1 MSPPIRRSAIGHPHE
16 ATVHPLR
23 LCLAHLGRVPEEW
36 RPVPD
41 PRELSV
47 GIVHLGLG
55 AFHRA
60 HQAVYTQKALALG
73 ASPSWGICGVTQ
85 RSPAVA
91 KALRPQDCLYSV
103 LERGENSASVR
114 VIGAIR
120 DVLFA
125 GDQVQEVVDRLSS
138 PATHI
143 VTLTVTEK
151 GYRFEPATGRL
162 RRDDPE
168 VRADAAGRAPRTVV
182 GQLVRGLEGRWQR
195 GGPALTVL
203 CCDNFPNNGGTLRR
217 LVQDFCE
224 LRPGPRADELFS
236 WMAGNV
242 AFPATMVDRIVPAA
256 TPDDR
261 GLVLGLLGLED
272 HGAVVTE
279 PFSQWV
285 IEDRFA
291 GPRPPW
297 DRAGATIVGDVGP
310 YEEMK
315 LRLLNG
321 SHSAMAY
328 LGALAGF
335 EYISDVVRSP
345 EFARYTRAFMDIDAS
360 PTLTV
365 PPGFDLN
372 AYKNALMDRFANPV
386 LRHRTS
392 QIAMDGSQKVPYRL
406 LNTISSRLTAGQEPV
421 YATLAVAAWIRYV
434 SAGKDDLGVALPL
447 DDPIA
452 EKLRS
457 AAGVASSPG
466 ATVAAFLA
474 LEEVFPPELAEDHT
488 FQRLLSDAL
497 ASLQRFGAA
506 AVVAALGY

>member
-1 MSPPIRRSAIGHPHE
+1 
-16 ATVHPLR
+16 
-23 LCLAHLGRVPEEW
+23 
-36 RPVPD
+36 
-41 PRELSV
+41 V

-60 HQAVYTQKALALG
+60 HQAVYTQQALALG
-73 ASPSWGICGVTQ
+73 EDSSWGICGVTQ
-85 RSPAVA
+85 RSAAVA
-91 KALRPQDCLYSV
+91 EALLPQDCLYSV
-103 LERGENSASVR
+103 LERSENSTDVS

-120 DVLFA
+120 EVLFA
-125 GDQVQEVVDRLSS
+125 GEEVQEVVDRLSS
-138 PATHI
+138 PTTHI

-151 GYRFEPATGRL
+151 GYRFEPSTRRL

-168 VRADAAGRAPRTVV
+168 LVADAAGRAPRTVV
-182 GQLVRGLEGRWQR
+182 GQLVRGLEERWQR

-203 CCDNFPNNGGTLRR
+203 CCDNFPNNGGTLRQ
-217 LVQDFCE
+217 LVRDFCE
-224 LRPGPRADELFS
+224 LRPGASAEELLS

-261 GLVLGLLGLED
+261 GLVYSLLGLED
-272 HGAVVTE
+272 QGAVVTE

-291 GPRPPW
+291 GPRPAW
-297 DRAGATIVGDVGP
+297 DRAGATIVDDVGP

-321 SHSAMAY
+321 SHSALAY
-328 LGALAGF
+328 LGALGGF
-335 EYISDVVRSP
+335 EFISDVVRAP
-345 EFARYTRAFMDIDAS
+345 EFARYTRAFMDIDVS

-372 AYKNALMDRFANPV
+372 AYKNALMDRFANPM
-386 LRHRTS
+386 LRHRTT
-392 QIAMDGSQKVPYRL
+392 QIAMDGSQKLPYRL
-406 LNTISSRLTAGQEPV
+406 LSTISSRLTAGQEPR

-434 SAGKDDLGVALPL
+434 SAGESDSGTALPL

-457 AAGVASSPG
+457 AARAASSPG
-466 ATVAAFLA
+466 AAVAAFLA
-474 LEEVFPPELAEDHT
+474 VGEVFPPDLAEDHT

-506 AVVAALGY
+506 AVVSALGY